1 MSQLLKNPEDAGEK
15 GEDEC
20 CTAIREPK
28 QMLSTLLL
36 ANSLP
41 SIVVLTDVGYTAAFR
56 NDHALERQRS
66 NQNASL
72 TTLRSNK

>member
-1 MSQLLKNPEDAGEK
+1 MFQLLKTSTMPKSKSED
-15 GEDEC
+15 DC

-41 SIVVLTDVGYTAAFR
+41 SIVVLTDVGQTAAFR

-72 TTLRSNK
+72 TTPRSNK